1 MKKHRRVGDFL
12 KPKYE
17 VIVLLEGTGQQY
29 SSFKISKDMFPE
41 DVIIGVIKQDKTII
55 RNIKNIIRFRNKL
68 KKLLDI

>member
-29 SSFKISKDMFPE
+29 SPFKISKDTFSE
-41 DVIIGVIKQDKTII
+41 YVRIGTIKQQKII
-55 RNIKNIIRFRNKL
+55 MSNTKNKIKFRNKL